1 MKNSRAKGASAERE
15 VFKIISAGLGFP
27 VERNLEQTRAG
38 GADTTVGRWAIEVKR
53 QEVTLLNSWWQQ
65 AVEQAQR
72 LNKSPLASGHAAVPM
87 LIYRR
92 SRMPWR
98 AIVFVADLV
107 ESFQGTVIRK
117 ELAEETVEIT
127 LRMAIR
133 LMRT

>member
-1 MKNSRAKGASAERE
+1 MTNSRAKGASAERE
-15 VFKIISAGLGFP
+15 VFKILSAGLGFQ

-38 GADTTVGRWAIEVKR
+38 GADTTINRWAIEVKR
-53 QEVTLLNSWWQQ
+53 QEVTLLNAWWQQ

-72 LNKSPLASGHAAVPM
+72 LNKSPRASGYATVPM

-107 ESFQGTVIRK
+107 ESFKGTVIRE
-117 ELAEETVEIT
+117 ELAGETVEIT
-127 LRMAIR
+127 LPMAIQ
-133 LMRT
+133 LLRT